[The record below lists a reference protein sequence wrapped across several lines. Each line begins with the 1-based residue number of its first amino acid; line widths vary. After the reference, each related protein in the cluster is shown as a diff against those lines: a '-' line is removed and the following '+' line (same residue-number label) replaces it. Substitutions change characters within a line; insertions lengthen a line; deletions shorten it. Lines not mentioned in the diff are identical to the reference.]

1 MLSLYFFDFLRL
13 ISSRGT
19 LFHIAGEGAKD
30 SHDQQS
36 EDQWNLA
43 DNLSNSVTSVLST
56 EINPRKLQNIENLV
70 QKLRRLNSTH
80 NEASTDYIA
89 SLCENPNP
97 DHRYISE
104 ILLASGLL
112 LRDVGSGLTTFQLH
126 PSGYPINPELFMV
139 LEQTKA
145 SNSVSKEECRP
156 GKSFHSKPNLE
167 KFHRKLIFDAVNE
180 ILVKKLASVG
190 PSPEPWLKS
199 DKLAKKALS
208 AQKLLK
214 ELCSDMEQLQIK
226 KSECSLED
234 EEDGLKSFLWDDVM
248 HRSESWIDFHSEISG
263 IVLDVERL
271 VFKDLVN
278 EIVISEAAGLRT
290 KPRRCRQL
298 FGK

>member
-1 MLSLYFFDFLRL
+1 M
-13 ISSRGT
+13 
-19 LFHIAGEGAKD
+19 
-30 SHDQQS
+30 
-36 EDQWNLA
+36 
-43 DNLSNSVTSVLST
+43 TSVLSS
-56 EINPRKLQNIENLV
+56 EINRRKLQNIENLV

-112 LRDVGSGLTTFQLH
+112 LRDLGSGLTTFQLH

-145 SNSVSKEECRP
+145 SNSVSKEECSP

-234 EEDGLKSFLWDDVM
+234 EDGLKSFLWDDVM

-290 KPRRCRQL
+290 KPRRRRQL